1 MKAIV
6 TRSFATVFAL
16 VLAVVLATA
25 RPVLAH
31 HSFAAEYDDQKPL
44 KITGTLTK
52 VDWMNPHIWY
62 YVDVKNPDGTVT
74 TWAISGGAPGQLMRR
89 GITKDLLVVGS
100 MVNVEGFKAKDGSN
114 NGFGQRVTYQDGR
127 NVFTATDPAGR
138 APQP

>member
-1 MKAIV
+1 MKGLVPVLAAMAIV
-6 TRSFATVFAL
+6 GG
-16 VLAVVLATA
+16 TA
-25 RPVLAH
+25 RAALAH

-62 YVDVKNPDGTVT
+62 YVDVKNPDGSMT

-100 MVNVEGFKAKDGSN
+100 TVNVEGFKAKDGSN

-138 APQP
+138 APQR

>member
-1 MKAIV
+1 MKPLIRLCA
-6 TRSFATVFAL
+6 VFAIL
-16 VLAVVLATA
+16 CSATGSA
-25 RPVLAH
+25 LAH

-62 YVDVKNPDGTVT
+62 YVDVKNPDGSVT
-74 TWAISGGAPGQLMRR
+74 TWAISGGAPGQLQRR

-100 MVNVEGFKAKDGSN
+100 TVNVEGFKAKDGSN
-114 NGFGQRVTYQDGR
+114 NGFGSRVTYPDGR
-127 NVFTATDPAGR
+127 NVFTADPMGR

>member
-1 MKAIV
+1 MKAL
-6 TRSFATVFAL
+6 VFAL
-16 VLAVVLATA
+16 AVVALLAGA
-25 RPVLAH
+25 SRPAIAH

-62 YVDVKNPDGTVT
+62 YVDVKNPDGSTT

-89 GITKDLLVVGS
+89 GITKDLLVIGS
-100 MVNVEGFKAKDGSN
+100 TVNVEGFKAKDGSN

-138 APQP
+138 APQPQR

>member
-1 MKAIV
+1 MKA
-6 TRSFATVFAL
+6 L
-16 VLAVVLATA
+16 VSALAVAALLAGAA
-25 RPVLAH
+25 RPAIAH

-62 YVDVKNPDGTVT
+62 YVDVKNPDGSTT

-89 GITKDLLVVGS
+89 GITKDLLVIGS
-100 MVNVEGFKAKDGSN
+100 TVNVEGFRAKDGSN

-138 APQP
+138 APAR

>member
-1 MKAIV
+1 MKALV
-6 TRSFATVFAL
+6 S
-16 VLAVVLATA
+16 VLAVAALLAGAA
-25 RPVLAH
+25 RPAIAH

-74 TWAISGGAPGQLMRR
+74 AWAISGGAPGQLMRR

-100 MVNVEGFKAKDGSN
+100 TVNVEGFRAKDGSN

-138 APQP
+138 APQR

>member
-1 MKAIV
+1 MKA
-6 TRSFATVFAL
+6 L
-16 VLAVVLATA
+16 VPLLAAVAIEAGAA
-25 RPVLAH
+25 RAAQAH

-52 VDWMNPHIWY
+52 VEWMNPHIWY

-89 GITKDLLVVGS
+89 GITKDLLVLGS
-100 MVNVEGFKAKDGSN
+100 EVNVEGFKAKDGSN
-114 NGFGQRVTYQDGR
+114 NGFGQRVTYPDGR

-138 APQP
+138 APQK

>member
-1 MKAIV
+1 MKALV
-6 TRSFATVFAL
+6 S
-16 VLAVVLATA
+16 VLAVAALLAGATRLA
-25 RPVLAH
+25 IAH

-62 YVDVKNPDGTVT
+62 YVDVKNPDGSVT
-74 TWAISGGAPGQLMRR
+74 RWAISGGAPGQLMRR

-100 MVNVEGFKAKDGSN
+100 EVNVEGFKAKDGSN

-138 APQP
+138 APQR

>member
-1 MKAIV
+1 MKA
-6 TRSFATVFAL
+6 L
-16 VLAVVLATA
+16 VSALAVAALLAGTM
-25 RPVLAH
+25 RPANAH

-62 YVDVKNPDGTVT
+62 YVDVKNPDGSST

-89 GITKDLLVVGS
+89 GITKDLLVIGS
-100 MVNVEGFKAKDGSN
+100 TVNVEGFKAKDGSN

-138 APQP
+138 APK

>member
-1 MKAIV
+1 MKAL
-6 TRSFATVFAL
+6 VFAL
-16 VLAVVLATA
+16 AVVALLAGAA
-25 RPVLAH
+25 RPAIAH

-62 YVDVKNPDGTVT
+62 YVDVKNPDGSTT

-100 MVNVEGFKAKDGSN
+100 TVNVEGFKAKDGSN

-138 APQP
+138 APAR

>member
-1 MKAIV
+1 MR
-6 TRSFATVFAL
+6 TRLTVA
-16 VLAVVLATA
+16 VASLAGLLMTAVPVV
-25 RPVLAH
+25 AH

-74 TWAISGGAPGQLMRR
+74 SWAISGGAPGQLMRR

-100 MVNVEGFKAKDGSN
+100 EVNVEGFKAKDGSN
-114 NGFGQRVTYQDGR
+114 NGFGQRVTYKDGR

-138 APQP
+138 AAPQR

>member
-6 TRSFATVFAL
+6 TLSFATV
-16 VLAVVLATA
+16 LAIVLATA
-25 RPVLAH
+25 SPALAH

-62 YVDVKNPDGTVT
+62 YVDVKNPDGTTT

-100 MVNVEGFKAKDGSN
+100 EVNVEGFRAKDGSN
-114 NGFGQRVTYQDGR
+114 NGFGQRVTYKDGR

-138 APQP
+138 AAPQR

>member
-6 TRSFATVFAL
+6 TLLFTT
-16 VLAVVLATA
+16 VLAIVLATA
-25 RPVLAH
+25 RPALAH

-74 TWAISGGAPGQLMRR
+74 AWAISGGAPGQLMRR

-100 MVNVEGFKAKDGSN
+100 EVNVEGFKAKDGSN
-114 NGFGQRVTYQDGR
+114 NGFGQRVTYKDGR

-138 APQP
+138 AAPQR

>member
-6 TRSFATVFAL
+6 TLSFATV
-16 VLAVVLATA
+16 LAIVLATA
-25 RPVLAH
+25 SPALAH
-31 HSFAAEYDDQKPL
+31 HSFAAEYDDEKPL

-62 YVDVKNPDGTVT
+62 FVDVKNPDGSVT

-100 MVNVEGFKAKDGSN
+100 TVKDGSN
-114 NGFGQRVTYQDGR
+114 NGFGQRVTYEDGR

-138 APQP
+138 APQR

>member
-6 TRSFATVFAL
+6 ILVFAA
-16 VLAVVLATA
+16 VLALAGPA
-25 RPVLAH
+25 LAH

-44 KITGTLTK
+44 KITGMLTK

-62 YVDVKNPDGTVT
+62 YVDVKNPDGTVS

-100 MVNVEGFKAKDGSN
+100 TVNVEGFKAKDGSN
-114 NGFGQRVTYQDGR
+114 NGFGQRVTYEDGR

-138 APQP
+138 APQR

>member
-6 TRSFATVFAL
+6 TLLFAT
-16 VLAVVLATA
+16 VLATA
-25 RPVLAH
+25 SPALAH

-74 TWAISGGAPGQLMRR
+74 SWAISGGAPGQLMRR

-100 MVNVEGFKAKDGSN
+100 EVNVEGFKAKDGSN
-114 NGFGQRVTYQDGR
+114 NGFGQRVTYKDGR

-138 APQP
+138 APQR

>member
-6 TRSFATVFAL
+6 TLLFATV
-16 VLAVVLATA
+16 LAIVLATA
-25 RPVLAH
+25 SPALAH

-74 TWAISGGAPGQLMRR
+74 SWAISGGAPGQLMRR

-100 MVNVEGFKAKDGSN
+100 EVNVEGFRAKDGSN
-114 NGFGQRVTYQDGR
+114 NGFGQRVTYKDGR

-138 APQP
+138 AAPQR

>member
-1 MKAIV
+1 MKVIVTLLFAAALAIV
-6 TRSFATVFAL
+6 
-16 VLAVVLATA
+16 A
-25 RPVLAH
+25 RPALAH

-62 YVDVKNPDGTVT
+62 YVDVKNPDGSVT
-74 TWAISGGAPGQLMRR
+74 SWAISGGAPGQLMRR

-100 MVNVEGFKAKDGSN
+100 TVNVEGFKAKDGSN

-138 APQP
+138 AQP

>member
-6 TRSFATVFAL
+6 TLLFAT
-16 VLAVVLATA
+16 VLATA
-25 RPVLAH
+25 SPALAH

-100 MVNVEGFKAKDGSN
+100 EVNVEGFKAKDGSN
-114 NGFGQRVTYQDGR
+114 NGFGQRVTYKDGR

-138 APQP
+138 AAPQR

>member
-6 TRSFATVFAL
+6 TLLFAT
-16 VLAVVLATA
+16 VLATA
-25 RPVLAH
+25 SPALAH

-74 TWAISGGAPGQLMRR
+74 SWAISGGAPGQLMRR

-100 MVNVEGFKAKDGSN
+100 EVNVEGFKAKDGSN
-114 NGFGQRVTYQDGR
+114 NGFGQRVTYKDGR

-138 APQP
+138 AAPQP

>member
-1 MKAIV
+1 MKVIVTLLFAAALAIV
-6 TRSFATVFAL
+6 
-16 VLAVVLATA
+16 A
-25 RPVLAH
+25 RPALAH

-52 VDWMNPHIWY
+52 VDCMNPHIWY
-62 YVDVKNPDGTVT
+62 YVDVKNPDGSVT
-74 TWAISGGAPGQLMRR
+74 SWAISGGAPGQLMRR

-100 MVNVEGFKAKDGSN
+100 TVNVEGFKAKDGSN

-138 APQP
+138 APQR